1 MPYIEPRPQAE
12 DTNRTLPRLVEA
24 ARGRFPTL
32 RKPGPP
38 PQSRLPPGGRDD
50 LDALEKADRSALM
63 KRAADLGPIF
73 TGVSHGELCVV
84 VMGLPRGRRI
94 LIEHADAL
102 RPWALDATSLV
113 PKGVLRHMQGADHL
127 DYRRPLVRAA
137 KRSDPV
143 EETAMLERVIRHH
156 LEDFTARGDTSSR
169 ALLATASATATSMLV
184 ALFFGFE
191 PGSEVAQR
199 LSGSFHDLGPHGL
212 AWNIGPPQHAAF
224 AVLREILENALDA
237 RRGADRAMNDRCVLA
252 QIADEN
258 ENGGT
263 VDETMLGNLIFAV
276 EIGRMD
282 VANQLRWLTRYAAAD
297 PSLLEEISAESVG
310 RVLGER
316 SLAEAFA
323 FEQLRSDQSERLT
336 RVAQRDIEF
345 EGFLIPAGSHIRVCM
360 WEAHHDPDTFP
371 NPDRFDPR
379 RFVGALPSNDCY
391 APFGVDHH
399 QCPFGAAALRIATTY
414 VRILATEFHP
424 TLINDGPPVR
434 GAYHWE
440 PSRRLAVSMR
450 RAESNQP
457 SDPSP
462 EHA

>member
-1 MPYIEPRPQAE
+1 
-12 DTNRTLPRLVEA
+12 
-24 ARGRFPTL
+24 
-32 RKPGPP
+32 
-38 PQSRLPPGGRDD
+38 
-50 LDALEKADRSALM
+50 M
-63 KRAADLGPIF
+63 KRAADLGPVF

-84 VMGLPRGRRI
+84 IMGLPRGRRI

-113 PKGVLRHMQGADHL
+113 PKGILRHMQGADHL

-137 KRSDPV
+137 KGSDPA

-156 LEDFTARGDTSSR
+156 LEDFTARGDTSPR
-169 ALLATASATATSMLV
+169 ALLATASATATSVLV

-191 PGSEVAQR
+191 PGSEAAQR
-199 LSGSFHDLGPHGL
+199 LSESYFDLGPYGL
-212 AWNIGPPQHAAF
+212 AWNIGPPQEAAF
-224 AVLREILENALDA
+224 AVLRELLENALDA
-237 RRGADRAMNDRCVLA
+237 RRGGDRAMNDRCVLA

-258 ENGGT
+258 GGR

-282 VANQLRWLTRYAAAD
+282 VANQLRWLTRYAAAN
-297 PSLLEEISAESVG
+297 PSLLKEISAEFVG
-310 RVLGER
+310 RILGER

-345 EGFLIPAGSHIRVCM
+345 EGFLIPAGSHVRVCL
-360 WEAHHDPDTFP
+360 WEAHHDPETFP
-371 NPDRFDPR
+371 NPAVFDPQ
-379 RFVGALPSNDCY
+379 RFVGALPSNDRY

-399 QCPFGAAALRIATTY
+399 QCPFGSAALRIATTY

-424 TLINDGPPVR
+424 TLISDGPPVR

-440 PSRRLAVSMR
+440 PSRRLAVSMQR
-450 RAESNQP
+450 IDSNQP
-457 SDPSP
+457 GDPSQ
-462 EHA
+462 EYA